1 MAQRSG
7 FIRGSRRGILLA
19 AVVVALAALPA
30 PASAEI
36 GVLGGWG
43 SLGTG
48 DGQFTGASAL
58 TIDSA
63 GDVYVVDGKNSGLDA
78 YNRVQKFTSAGAFIT
93 SFGNKGSEPD
103 GFYGEGVAAAT
114 PSNIYVVDT
123 YNKRIQQYTST
134 VPPTTYAHAATLAG
148 GGSGDGL
155 LESPLGAAVDPG
167 GNLYI
172 ADRGNER
179 IQMFDPSG
187 SFITKWGEEGSG
199 PGQMNWPSDVSVAP
213 DGSVYVTDTT
223 NHRVQRW
230 TSEGAFISQWGS
242 AGSGDGQFVNPSAV
256 ATDSVGNVYVA
267 DADND
272 RIQKFTAA
280 GAFITK
286 FGSFGAGAGQLD
298 YPTDVAVNASGTIY
312 VLDSG
317 NNRVQTFGE
326 GGAPI
331 SSSSGP
337 AGPAGPPTA
346 KPKPTSVWALIP
358 PGPLCASKNGQLC
371 YVEIL
376 IPAPG
381 QVVANTPLRGGA
393 GASMSAMG
401 GRKAKAKS
409 RPGIQP
415 VRRQV
420 GESGKI
426 RLALRLNKSATKIVR
441 SKGKVAVRVQLTFT
455 PKAGKAVSTTR
466 TFTFKK
472 KPKKQRAG

>member
-1 MAQRSG
+1 MAQCLRLV
-7 FIRGSRRGILLA
+7 RGSRRGALLA
-19 AVVVALAALPA
+19 ALAVALAAVAPA
-30 PASAEI
+30 VASAEI

-48 DGQFTGASAL
+48 NGQFTGASSL

-103 GFYGEGVAAAT
+103 GFYGAGVAAAT
-114 PSNIYVVDT
+114 PSNVYVVDT
-123 YNKRIQQYTST
+123 FNKRIQQYTST

-148 GGSGDGL
+148 AGSGDGQL
-155 LESPLGAAVDPG
+155 VSPLGLAADPA
-167 GNLYI
+167 GNLYV
-172 ADRGNER
+172 ADNGNER
-179 IQMFDPSG
+179 IQKFDANG
-187 SFITKWGEEGSG
+187 GFITKWGVQGSG
-199 PGQMNWPSDVSVAP
+199 PGEMNWPSDVSVAP

-230 TSEGAFISQWGS
+230 TSDGVFISQWGT

-256 ATDSVGNVYVA
+256 ATDSAGNVYVA

-272 RIQKFTAA
+272 RIQKFTAS

-286 FGSFGAGAGQLD
+286 FGSFGAGAGQLNN
-298 YPTDVAVNASGTIY
+298 PTDVAVNASGTIY

-331 SSSSGP
+331 SNSGA
-337 AGPAGPPTA
+337 AGPTPPPPTA

-381 QVVANTPLRGGA
+381 QVVANTPLRGA
-393 GASMSAMG
+393 GASMVAMR
-401 GRKAKAKS
+401 GRKAKS
-409 RPGIQP
+409 QPGIQP

-420 GESGKI
+420 GKSGKI
-426 RLALRLNKSATKIVR
+426 RLRLQLNEPAKEIVR
-441 SKGKVAVRVQLTFT
+441 RKGKVAVRVQLTFT
-455 PKAGKAVSTTR
+455 PKVGKAVSTTR

>member
-1 MAQRSG
+1 MARCLRLV
-7 FIRGSRRGILLA
+7 RGLRRGVLLA
-19 AVVVALAALPA
+19 ALTVALAAPA

-43 SLGTG
+43 GLGTG
-48 DGQFTGASAL
+48 NGQFTGASAL

-63 GDVYVVDGKNSGLDA
+63 GDVYVVDGSYPT
-78 YNRVQKFTSAGAFIT
+78 YNRVQKFTAAGAFIT

-103 GFYGEGVAAAT
+103 GFYGAGVAAAT

-123 YNKRIQQYTST
+123 FNKRIQQYTST
-134 VPPTTYAHAATLAG
+134 VPPTTFAFNATLAG
-148 GGSGDGL
+148 PGTGDGQL
-155 LESPLGAAVDPG
+155 VSPLGVAVDPL
-167 GNLYI
+167 GNLYV
-172 ADRGNER
+172 ADNGNER
-179 IQMFDPSG
+179 IQKFDPSG
-187 SFITKWGEEGSG
+187 TFITKWGVQGSG
-199 PGQMNWPSDVSVAP
+199 PGEMDWPSDVSVAP
-213 DGSVYVTDTT
+213 GGSVYVTDTT

-230 TSEGAFISQWGS
+230 TSDGVFISQWGT

-256 ATDSVGNVYVA
+256 ATDSAGNVYVA

-272 RIQKFTAA
+272 RIQKFTAT
-280 GAFITK
+280 GEFITK
-286 FGSFGAGAGQLD
+286 FGSFGAGAGQLN
-298 YPTDVAVNASGTIY
+298 YPSDVAVNASGTIY

-317 NNRVQTFGE
+317 NNRVQMFGE

-331 SSSSGP
+331 SNSP
-337 AGPAGPPTA
+337 EAAGPAAPPKA

-393 GASMSAMG
+393 GVSMVALRA
-401 GRKAKAKS
+401 RKAEP
-409 RPGIQP
+409 RPGIQ
-415 VRRQV
+415 RIKRQF
-420 GESGKI
+420 ERAGKI
-426 RLALRLNKSATKIVR
+426 RLALRLNESAKKIVR
-441 SKGKVAVRVQLTFT
+441 RGKVAVRVRLTFT
-455 PKAGKAVSTTR
+455 PKVGEPASTTR

-472 KPKKQRAG
+472 KSSKQRAG

>member
-1 MAQRSG
+1 MAQPSRLV
-7 FIRGSRRGILLA
+7 RGSRRGILLA
-19 AVVVALAALPA
+19 AAAVALAAALPA

-43 SLGTG
+43 ELGTG
-48 DGQFTGASAL
+48 NGQFTGASSL

-78 YNRVQKFTSAGAFIT
+78 YNRVQKFTPAGAFIT

-103 GFYGEGVAAAT
+103 GFYGAGVAAAT

-123 YNKRIQQYTST
+123 FNKRIQQYTST
-134 VPPTTYAHAATLAG
+134 VPPTTYAYAATLAG
-148 GGSGDGL
+148 AGSGDGQL
-155 LESPLGAAVDPG
+155 VSPLGAAVDPV
-167 GNLYI
+167 GNVYV
-172 ADRGNER
+172 ADNGNER
-179 IQMFDPSG
+179 IQKFDG
-187 SFITKWGEEGSG
+187 NGGFIAKWGVQGSG
-199 PGQMNWPSDVSVAP
+199 PGEMNWPSDVSVAP
-213 DGSVYVTDTT
+213 DGSVYNTDTT

-230 TSEGAFISQWGS
+230 TSAGVFISQWGS

-256 ATDSVGNVYVA
+256 ATDADGNVYVA

-272 RIQKFTAA
+272 RIQKFSAT

-331 SSSSGP
+331 SNSGV
-337 AGPAGPPTA
+337 AGPPAPPATA
-346 KPKPTSVWALIP
+346 KPKPVSVWAFVP
-358 PGPLCASKNGQLC
+358 PGPLCASKNGQTC

-381 QVVANTPLRGGA
+381 QVVANTPLRGA
-393 GASMSAMG
+393 GASMVAMRG
-401 GRKAKAKS
+401 QAK
-409 RPGIQP
+409 PGIQP
-415 VRRQV
+415 VRRQF
-420 GESGKI
+420 GKAGKI
-426 RLALRLNKSATKIVR
+426 RLKLQLNNAAKKIVR
-441 SKGKVAVRVQLTFT
+441 RTGKVAVRARLTFT
-455 PKAGKAVSTTR
+455 PKVGKAVSTTR

-472 KPKKQRAG
+472 KP

>member
-1 MAQRSG
+1 MARRSRL
-7 FIRGSRRGILLA
+7 IHGSRRGVVLA
-19 AVVVALAALPA
+19 ALAVALAAVAPA
-30 PASAEI
+30 GASAEI

-48 DGQFTGASAL
+48 NGQFTGASSL

-103 GFYGEGVAAAT
+103 GFYGAGVAAAT
-114 PSNIYVVDT
+114 PSNVYVVDT
-123 YNKRIQQYTST
+123 FNKRIQQYTST

-148 GGSGDGL
+148 AGSGDGQL
-155 LESPLGAAVDPG
+155 ISPLGAAVDPL
-167 GNLYI
+167 GNLYV
-172 ADRGNER
+172 ADNGNER
-179 IQMFDPSG
+179 IQKFDPNG
-187 SFITKWGEEGSG
+187 GFITKWGVQGSG
-199 PGQMNWPSDVSVAP
+199 PGEMNWPSDVSVAP

-230 TSEGAFISQWGS
+230 TSDGVFISQWGT

-256 ATDSVGNVYVA
+256 ATDSAGNVYVA

-272 RIQKFTAA
+272 RIQKFTAT

-286 FGSFGAGAGQLD
+286 FGSFGAGAGQLNN
-298 YPTDVAVNASGTIY
+298 PSDVAVNASGTIY

-317 NNRVQTFGE
+317 NNRVQMFGE
-326 GGAPI
+326 GGVPI
-331 SSSSGP
+331 SNSGV
-337 AGPAGPPTA
+337 AGPPAPPPMA
-346 KPKPTSVWALIP
+346 KPKPISVWAFVP

-371 YVEIL
+371 YVEII

-381 QVVANTPLRGGA
+381 QVVANTPLRGA
-393 GASMSAMG
+393 GASMVAMRG
-401 GRKAKAKS
+401 GKAKS
-409 RPGIQP
+409 QQPGIQP
-415 VRRQV
+415 VKRQV
-420 GESGKI
+420 GKAGKI
-426 RLALRLNKSATKIVR
+426 RLKLQLNEPAKKIVR
-441 SKGKVAVRVQLTFT
+441 RKDKIAVRVRLTFT
-455 PKAGKAVSTTR
+455 PKVGKAVSTTR

-472 KPKKQRAG
+472 NPKK

>member
-1 MAQRSG
+1 MAQCSR
-7 FIRGSRRGILLA
+7 FVRGSRRGILLA
-19 AVVVALAALPA
+19 AFAVALAAVAPA

-48 DGQFTGASAL
+48 VGQFTGPSGL

-63 GDVYVVDGKNSGLDA
+63 GDVYVVDGKYIGPDT

-103 GFYGEGVAAAT
+103 GFYGAGVAAAT
-114 PSNIYVVDT
+114 PSNVYVVDG
-123 YNKRIQQYTST
+123 NDRIQQYTST
-134 VPPTTYAHAATLAG
+134 VPPTTYAHKATFGEIGA
-148 GGSGDGL
+148 GDGQFIG
-155 LESPLGAAVDPG
+155 PMGAAVDPL
-167 GNLYI
+167 GNIYV
-172 ADRGNER
+172 ADNGNER
-179 IQMFDPSG
+179 IQKFDKDG
-187 SFITKWGEEGSG
+187 NFITKWGVDGSG
-199 PGQMNWPSDVSVAP
+199 PGEMEWPSDVSVAP

-230 TSEGAFISQWGS
+230 TSDGKFISQWGS
-242 AGSGDGQFVNPSAV
+242 PGSGDGQFVNPSAV
-256 ATDSVGNVYVA
+256 ATDSAGNVYVA

-272 RIQKFTAA
+272 RIQKFTAT

-298 YPTDVAVNASGTIY
+298 YPTDIAVNASGTIY

-317 NNRVQTFGE
+317 NKRVQMFGE

-331 SSSSGP
+331 SNSGA
-337 AGPAGPPTA
+337 AGPTPPPPTA

-381 QVVANTPLRGGA
+381 QVVANTPLRGAA

-401 GRKAKAKS
+401 GRKAKAK
-409 RPGIQP
+409 PGIQP
-415 VRRQV
+415 VKRQV
-420 GESGKI
+420 GKSGKI
-426 RLALRLNKSATKIVR
+426 RLKLQLNKSAKRIVGR
-441 SKGKVAVRVQLTFT
+441 KGKIAVRVQLTFT
-455 PKAGKAVSTTR
+455 PKVGKAVSTTR
-466 TFTFKK
+466 TFTFQK
-472 KPKKQRAG
+472 KPKE

>member
-19 AVVVALAALPA
+19 ALAVALAAVAPS

-48 DGQFTGASAL
+48 IGQFTGASSL

-63 GDVYVVDGKNSGLDA
+63 GDVYVVDGKNAGLNA

-93 SFGNKGSEPD
+93 SFGNKGSEAD
-103 GFYGEGVAAAT
+103 GFYGAGVAAAT

-134 VPPTTYAHAATLAG
+134 VPPTTYAHKATLAG
-148 GGSGDGL
+148 AGSGDGQL
-155 LESPLGAAVDPG
+155 ISPLGAAVDPF
-167 GNLYI
+167 GNLYV
-172 ADRGNER
+172 ADNGNER
-179 IQMFDPSG
+179 IQKFDPSG
-187 SFITKWGEEGSG
+187 NFLAKWGEQGSG
-199 PGQMNWPSDVSVAP
+199 PGQMNWPNDVTVAP
-213 DGSVYVTDTT
+213 DGNVYVTDAT

-230 TSEGAFISQWGS
+230 TSEGAFISEWGS
-242 AGSGDGQFVNPSAV
+242 PGSGDGQFVNPAAV
-256 ATDSVGNVYVA
+256 ATDSAGNVYVA

-272 RIQKFTAA
+272 RIQKFTAS
-280 GAFITK
+280 GEFITK

-317 NNRVQTFGE
+317 NNRIQMFGE

-331 SSSSGP
+331 SNSSGP
-337 AGPAGPPTA
+337 AGPDAPPRA

-371 YVEIL
+371 YVEII

-381 QVVANTPLRGGA
+381 QVVANTPFRGGA
-393 GASMSAMG
+393 GASTSATG
-401 GRKAKAKS
+401 GRKAKPK
-409 RPGIQP
+409 PGIQS
-415 VRRQV
+415 VKRQV
-420 GESGKI
+420 AKSGKI
-426 RLALRLNKSATKIVR
+426 RLALRLNRSAGQVVR

-472 KPKKQRAG
+472 KPK